1 MIYHYKKI
9 NSLKDFKNREDQIGI
24 LERNTPPEA
33 DFFFKKLYQTPF
45 SISGHVC
52 KKNSK
57 SDIHKLLKSEIPAKI
72 QYDPFYE
79 NWLVDMSNICKIF
92 CSMQAE
98 KKISFWLGSQRGCK
112 RYHIDVVPFRL
123 LVTYSGQGTEI
134 LPNEAADR
142 NAFIQGESNE
152 KIVRD
157 KSKLMHLS
165 DWDISIFRGGKNG
178 ILHRTPNSAL
188 EGKSSVLMRLDHED
202 YLTEIYK
209 INGAYG

>member
-57 SDIHKLLKSEIPAKI
+57 GDIHKLLKSEIPAKI

-123 LVTYSGQGTEI
+123 LVTYAGQGTEI

-142 NAFIQGESNE
+142 NAYINGKSN
-152 KIVRD
+152 KQIIKD
-157 KSKLMHLS
+157 KTALRYIKK
-165 DWDISIFRGGKNG
+165 WDIAVFRGGDKG
-178 ILHRTPNSAL
+178 VLHRTPDSAL
-188 EGKSSVLMRLDHED
+188 DGNSSIMMRLDDKSFLEGLKKF
-202 YLTEIYK
+202 Y
-209 INGAYG
+209 GAA